1 MKTELRY
8 YFLSII
14 LIGTVMMMTAC
25 SDDNNNGTVAGD
37 PDTIEDF
44 EEPEQEPTADA
55 LDVTIKGTTYV
66 FDASYTGEC
75 KALVDRATDRA
86 TELVEK
92 GHETLPPNEDVEN
105 IILHN
110 NMVGHLSNG
119 ELASIIMVM
128 SKGGSV
134 VVADPT
140 IEKLEELVK
149 DLRTIITFYQ
159 QAGNNRTAR
168 YVIQMLNTETLN
180 RIMMWTSGFDFSVY
194 LDEEG
199 KGDYMSLAIFS
210 REDCYLAFKEAE
222 QLTAYQ
228 YGQKAD
234 LAAEWMNTSESEE
247 ELAARRY
254 EAARMMANRAGGEAE
269 QYVDKIAKSYDVT
282 YDMGLQMN
290 GPKGYS
296 RYHNCTLTYR
306 IWSAYSKEKNCDVY
320 CVTQTVTAYNQDLKC
335 GPSNKYKWYNGGD
348 WGPWKEL
355 DKKVSGLKKDVY
367 GPYMKQI
374 YTKCELKDG
383 SNTVKLENYA
393 PQNSTSGGQTETNGF
408 TYGLGADVSVSAN
421 GPQAGIS
428 GNMSWSHT
436 VSEFNADLKMT
447 ASPSAGGVTE
457 WTYTG
462 GDVSSHFTTTPWK
475 NHTHEFPRD
484 IQVTTCTVEQAW
496 VWTVANSQSETVVIQ
511 PTFQLQDDWLTYDRA
526 WNHIA
531 EAYAHY
537 IHIGDTRTVTP
548 IVINCPPRHIQT
560 WSMSVKTDAE
570 GADVTKMRN
579 YLDEQLHQYF
589 LTSSIFYTVRA
600 DHKQAYNE
608 GKTVEEYDEIGRF
621 VYTAKDAFTN
631 NDNVKEILREAAQV
645 GGMPNTGSYTIVWRQ
660 TDAGINSDK
669 EEFEFN
675 Y

>member
-1 MKTELRY
+1 
-8 YFLSII
+8 
-14 LIGTVMMMTAC
+14 
-25 SDDNNNGTVAGD
+25 
-37 PDTIEDF
+37 
-44 EEPEQEPTADA
+44 
-55 LDVTIKGTTYV
+55 
-66 FDASYTGEC
+66 
-75 KALVDRATDRA
+75 
-86 TELVEK
+86 
-92 GHETLPPNEDVEN
+92 
-105 IILHN
+105 
-110 NMVGHLSNG
+110 
-119 ELASIIMVM
+119 
-128 SKGGSV
+128 
-134 VVADPT
+134 
-140 IEKLEELVK
+140 
-149 DLRTIITFYQ
+149 
-159 QAGNNRTAR
+159 
-168 YVIQMLNTETLN
+168 
-180 RIMMWTSGFDFSVY
+180 
-194 LDEEG
+194 
-199 KGDYMSLAIFS
+199 
-210 REDCYLAFKEAE
+210 
-222 QLTAYQ
+222 
-228 YGQKAD
+228 
-234 LAAEWMNTSESEE
+234 MNTSESEE
-247 ELAARRY
+247 ELAASRY
-254 EAARMMANRAGGEAE
+254 KAAQLMANRAGGEAE
-269 QYVDKIAKSYDVT
+269 QYVDKIAESYDVT

-296 RYHNCTLTYR
+296 RYHNCTLSYR

-436 VSEFNADLKMT
+436 VSQFNADLKMT
-447 ASPSAGGVTE
+447 ASPSASGVTE

-462 GDVSSHFTTTPWK
+462 RDVSSHFTTTPWK

-496 VWTVANSQSETVVIQ
+496 VWTVAGSQSETVVIQ

-526 WNHIA
+526 LNHIA

-537 IHIGDTRTVTP
+537 IHIGDKRTVTP

-570 GADVTKMRN
+570 GADVIKMRD
-579 YLDEQLHQYF
+579 YLDQQLHQYF
-589 LTSSIFYTVRA
+589 LASSIFYTVRA

-608 GKTVEEYDEIGRF
+608 DKTVEEYDEIGRF

-645 GGMPNTGSYTIVWRQ
+645 GGMPQTGSYTIVWRQ

-669 EEFEFN
+669 EEFVVN

>member
-1 MKTELRY
+1 MNMKTKNLNY
-8 YFLSII
+8 YLSAV
-14 LIGTVMMMTAC
+14 LIGTMMMMTAC
-25 SDDNNNGTVAGD
+25 ADNVDNSAAAGN

-44 EEPEQEPTADA
+44 EEPENEPTADA
-55 LDVTIKGTTYV
+55 QEVDIKGTTYV
-66 FDASYTGEC
+66 FDGNYSGEGR
-75 KALVDRATDRA
+75 ALVDRVKDRA
-86 TELVEK
+86 TSLTI
-92 GHETLPPNEDVEN
+92 GDTPHPNEDIEN

-110 NMVGHLSNG
+110 SQIGTMSNG
-119 ELASIIMVM
+119 ELATLIMVLT
-128 SKGGSV
+128 KGGSV

-140 IEKLEELVK
+140 IDKLERLVK
-149 DLRTIITFYQ
+149 GLRIIIAFYQ
-159 QAGNNRTAR
+159 QGGNDLEAR
-168 YVIQMLNTETLN
+168 YVIQMLNTEMLN
-180 RIMMWTSGFDFSVY
+180 RIMMWTDDFDFSVY
-194 LDEEG
+194 LNEEG
-199 KGDYMSLAIFS
+199 RGDYMSLAIFR

-222 QLTAYQ
+222 QLTDYQ
-228 YGQKAD
+228 YGRKAD
-234 LAAEWMNTSESEE
+234 LAAGWMNAPKSEAA
-247 ELAARRY
+247 LAASRH
-254 EAARMMANRAGGEAE
+254 EAAQLMAKRAGGEAE

-282 YDMGLQMN
+282 YDMGLQID

-306 IWSAYSKEKNCDVY
+306 VWSAYSKEKNCDVY
-320 CVTQTVTAYNQDLKC
+320 CVTQTVTAFNQDLNC
-335 GPSNKYKWYNGGD
+335 GPSGERKWYNGGD
-348 WGPWKEL
+348 WEPWKKL
-355 DKKVSGLKKDVY
+355 DKEVSGLRKDVF
-367 GPYMKQI
+367 GPYMKKI
-374 YTKCELKDG
+374 YTKCELTDG
-383 SNTVKLENYA
+383 TNTVKLENYA
-393 PQNSTSGGQTETNGF
+393 PQNSTSGGQTEANSF
-408 TYGLGADVSVSAN
+408 SFGLGAEASVSAN

-428 GNMSWSHT
+428 ANMSWSHS

-447 ASPSAGGVTE
+447 ASPSASGVTE

-462 GDVSSHFTTTPWK
+462 RDVSSHFSKTPWK
-475 NHTHEFPRD
+475 NHWHEFPRS

-496 VWTVANSQSETVVIQ
+496 VWTVASSQSATVTIQ

-526 WNHIA
+526 ANHIA

-537 IHIGDTRTVTP
+537 IHIGDKRMVPP

-570 GADVTKMRN
+570 GADVTKIRN

-589 LTSSIFYTVRA
+589 LSSSIFYTVRA

-608 GKTVEEYDEIGRF
+608 GKTAEEYDEIGRF
-621 VYTAKDAFTN
+621 VYTAKDAFAN

-669 EEFEFN
+669 EEFVYN